1 MKFTLSWLKQFLDTS
16 TSAEEI
22 GAALTDIGLELE
34 DIIDKGAELKDFEV
48 AEIMATEPH
57 PSADRLRVCQVST
70 KDGMRQIVCGA
81 PNARAGIKVVLAKV
95 GVLIPNGQFK
105 IKESEIRGVKSQGM
119 MCSEEELLIGKDSNG
134 IIELPHDAVI
144 GGGIA
149 KHYGLDDPV
158 FDINVT
164 PNRGDALGVYG
175 IARDLAAKGLGNLE
189 NWHRRLFLAGASGST
204 AYAPHFQTLELFPNS
219 PSPANSSISSVTENF
234 TSDFDLRVKDEEQC
248 PLFAVREISG
258 LKNCQSPDWLK
269 KLLVNIGLNPI
280 SAIVDVTNYICYS
293 FGQPM
298 HAYDKN
304 KLSGGKLVIEQLE
317 NTANFTALNDK
328 EYNLESGTLVIR
340 DAEKIQC
347 LAGVIGG
354 KASACD
360 EATSSIILEAA
371 CFDANAVSR
380 SGRKY
385 QINTDSR
392 YRFERKIDQNFTLKA
407 LDIATNM
414 IVAICSESAG
424 NEGGAGVKISQIIMQ
439 GHGAVPLRKI
449 EIQIDSFD
457 PIIPW
462 DQKVLEQLGFECEVK
477 GNVVEVT
484 IPSFRHDINIKEDLV
499 EEIARINGYDKI
511 PATALPDG
519 NQGYEPV
526 LSASQRR
533 AFDSKRILANLSYDE
548 VITWSFMHSQQA
560 KLFTPLLQ
568 DDLFLIS
575 PISSELDYMRPS
587 IIPNL
592 LTAIAKNAARSV
604 KNLSLFEIGPV
615 FHGVEAKDEFMMA
628 SGVRYG
634 QESLRNIHSGQR
646 EFDIFDIK
654 ADLAV
659 LLSYMGLEI
668 EKCKIEANAPQ
679 YYHPTRSASLML
691 GKNIIAHFGQIHPA
705 ILKAFNIENEVV
717 AFELNLN
724 NVPYPKPKFGR
735 RDEFI
740 ASDFQIVTRDYAFV
754 VDQAQAVGEIL
765 TYIKNLDKKL
775 IRSVELFDIYM
786 GDKIP
791 AGTKSVALSVVAQA
805 NDRTLTEEDL
815 KQLSDAIISGI
826 EQKFGAKIRA

>member
-1 MKFTLSWLKQFLDTS
+1 MKFTLSWLKQFLDTNCN
-16 TSAEEI
+16 AQEI

-34 DIIDKGAELKDFEV
+34 EIIDRSAELEAFEV
-48 AEIMATEPH
+48 AQIMAAEPH

-70 KDGMRQIVCGA
+70 KDGMLQIVCGA
-81 PNARAGIKVVLAKV
+81 PNARAGIKVVLARV
-95 GVLIPNGQFK
+95 GTLIPNGQFK

-119 MCSEEELLIGKDSNG
+119 MCSEEELLIGKDSSG
-134 IIELPHDAVI
+134 IIELPDDAVI
-144 GGGIA
+144 GDSIIQ
-149 KHYGLDDPV
+149 HYGLDDPV
-158 FDINVT
+158 FHINVT

-189 NWHRRLFLAGASGST
+189 NWRRRLFLTDATHNFA
-204 AYAPHFQTLELFPNS
+204 
-219 PSPANSSISSVTENF
+219 ISSAVENF
-234 TSDFDLRVKDEEQC
+234 TSDFALRVKNHQQC
-248 PLFAVREISG
+248 PLFAIREISG

-269 KLLVNIGLNPI
+269 KLLINIGLNPI

-304 KLSGGKLVIEQLE
+304 KLSGHLMVEELE
-317 NTANFTALNDK
+317 NPANFTALNDK
-328 EYNLESGTLVIR
+328 EYNLEAGTLVIR
-340 DAEKIQC
+340 DTEKIQC

-360 EATSSIILEAA
+360 EETSSIILEAA

-392 YRFERKIDQNFTLKA
+392 YRFERKIDQNFTLEA

-414 IVAICSESAG
+414 IVEICSESGA
-424 NEGGAGVKISQIIMQ
+424 NESDSSVKISQIIMQ
-439 GHGAVPLRKI
+439 GEASNPLRKLNI
-449 EIQIDSFD
+449 MLDSFD

-477 GNVVEVT
+477 GNVAEVT
-484 IPSFRHDINIKEDLV
+484 IPSFRHDITIKEDLV

-511 PATALPDG
+511 PATPLPLSQNNG
-519 NQGYEPV
+519 GTL

-533 AFDSKRILANLSYDE
+533 ISDSKRILANLAYDE
-548 VITWSFMHSQQA
+548 VVTWSFMHSEQA
-560 KLFTPLLQ
+560 KLFSPLR

-587 IIPNL
+587 MIPSL
-592 LTAIAKNAARSV
+592 LNAIAKNAARSV

-615 FHGVEAKDEFMMA
+615 FHGVEVKDEFMMA

-634 QESLRNIHSGQR
+634 QESLRNIHSSQR
-646 EFDIFDIK
+646 EFDVFDIK

-659 LLSYMGLEI
+659 LLGYMGLEI
-668 EKCKIEANAPQ
+668 EKCKIEEQ
-679 YYHPTRSASLML
+679 FTSYYHPTRSASLML
-691 GKNIIAHFGQIHPA
+691 GKNIIAHFGQIHPT
-705 ILKAFNIENEVV
+705 ILKAFDIENDVV

-724 NVPYPKPKFGR
+724 NVPYPKSKFGK

-740 ASDFQIVTRDYAFV
+740 TSDFQMVTRDYAFV

-765 TYIKNLDKKL
+765 AYIKNLDKKL
-775 IRSVELFDIYM
+775 IKSVELFDIYI

-791 AGTKSVALSVVAQA
+791 AGTKSVALSVLAQA

-815 KQLSDAIISGI
+815 KQLSDAIIFGLA
-826 EQKFGAKIRA
+826 QKFSASLRM